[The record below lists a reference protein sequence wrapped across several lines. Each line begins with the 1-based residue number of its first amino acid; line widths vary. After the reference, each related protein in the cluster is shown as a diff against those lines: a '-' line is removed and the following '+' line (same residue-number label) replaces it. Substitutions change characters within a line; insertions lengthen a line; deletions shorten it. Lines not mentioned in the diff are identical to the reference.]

1 MLRRA
6 LLGVFGLLFLNSLVA
21 ARGDGKESW
30 KLTCESVTVDT
41 CTISCPC
48 LMGLEPH
55 HGACQFVSGF
65 KIKEGSYGNV
75 TLDGLSWA
83 MMGEFT
89 GASRTPKFSFVAFY
103 LPKEATE
110 DQKKAL
116 RAILNSSPFVDLP
129 KPLGITEL
137 DVQVLLPKQE
147 LGQYEL
153 RIGDKGSFKISPVTG
168 GSESAGPIKVK
179 NPVYPF
185 PVPEITVG
193 RAEGHFHDHGLDLE
207 LSANSGEMGT
217 FTLSSAAGAK

>member
-1 MLRRA
+1 MFRSA
-6 LLGVFGLLFLNSLVA
+6 LLGVLGLLFLYSLTA
-21 ARGDGKESW
+21 AQGEGKESW
-30 KLTCESVTVDT
+30 KLTCESVTVDS

-55 HGACQFVSGF
+55 HGACQFVNGF
-65 KIKEGSYGNV
+65 KIKEGSYGKV
-75 TLDGLSWA
+75 SLDGLSWA

-89 GASRTPKFSFVAFY
+89 GASRTPKFTFVAFY

-116 RAILNSSPFVDLP
+116 RAIINSSPFADLP

-137 DVQVLLPKQE
+137 EVQVILPKQE
-147 LGQYEL
+147 LGPYEL
-153 RIGDKGSFKISPVTG
+153 RIGDKGSFKITPVTG
-168 GSESAGPIKVK
+168 TGDSGTPIKVK

-193 RAEGHFHDHGLDLE
+193 QAEGRFRDHGMELD
-207 LSANSGEMGT
+207 LSANSGEIGT
-217 FTLSSAAGAK
+217 FTLSGAAGVK